1 MSCSSPFVY
10 YASAEYETSS
20 YTIGFSGSTSVSG
33 YKIPSEELCLLGWNP
48 GSLSCSSE
56 SCLGGCVCDK
66 WKWCK
71 CCTKICNKWSW
82 TSGKSYWY
90 DCWSTPSVT
99 LMPDLDIQYN
109 LSTDQTYELA
119 VGESISVTGAQ
130 SYIAASIKITKLEM
144 GLTVNGTSVNID
156 IPIDIT
162 ITQTNGE
169 FAATYDLVSVNEEYT
184 IDGIEYEMKFSFA
197 LQACADPVPPVGWL
211 NIEVDCDLSIVYE
224 GTESYSVSFEAS
236 CPIVSVDG

>member
-1 MSCSSPFVY
+1 
-10 YASAEYETSS
+10 
-20 YTIGFSGSTSVSG
+20 
-33 YKIPSEELCLLGWNP
+33 
-48 GSLSCSSE
+48 
-56 SCLGGCVCDK
+56 
-66 WKWCK
+66 
-71 CCTKICNKWSW
+71 
-82 TSGKSYWY
+82 
-90 DCWSTPSVT
+90 
-99 LMPDLDIQYN
+99 MPDLDIQYN